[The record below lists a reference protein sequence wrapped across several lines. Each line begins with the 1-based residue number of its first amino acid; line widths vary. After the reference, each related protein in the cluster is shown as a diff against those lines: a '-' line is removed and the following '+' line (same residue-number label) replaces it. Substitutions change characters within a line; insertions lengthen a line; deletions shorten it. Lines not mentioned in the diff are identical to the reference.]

1 MFHVPGAVPK
11 RRSIGGCCYRYGFS
25 SSNVRQANGCYD
37 REITLRGRVHEIGG
51 VKEKLSRHIGGN
63 KDDRQQK

>member
-1 MFHVPGAVPK
+1 MCRGQFRKDGPSAGAAIATALAPAMF
-11 RRSIGGCCYRYGFS
+11 
-25 SSNVRQANGCYD
+25 RQANGCYD

-63 KDDRQQK
+63 KDDRLKK